1 MPVDGL
7 CILAEP
13 LPLRV
18 LLDLRDLSLDEADF
32 ITLKQSIIPVSVHDM
47 EAVVVP
53 LDDEVGVERDAEVL
67 VVHLKKQNK

>member
-53 LDDEVGVERDAEVL
+53 LDDEIGVERDAEVL
-67 VVHLKKQNK
+67 VVHLKKI